1 MRPDPADPLP
11 EARAVK
17 LLHLIVDDK
26 FIDMAIR
33 EFEAVAPGRHDW
45 VIVGGGTQRK
55 FVKDERV
62 RCLDWSGFE
71 RAVAAPDVG
80 GLVCHVM
87 TPTHLAALSR
97 VPARVRVAW
106 LGWGYDYY
114 GLINDAFPDGLLQPA
129 TAALAARLAA
139 PPPEVAAHAAVPT
152 VLGHSRPYRRPDARE
167 RDALSRVDIFSP
179 VIDTEYHLVRR
190 HLPGFDARY
199 VRWNYGTAEDDY
211 ALPGGT
217 RGAPGRNIL
226 AGNSAT
232 ATNNHIELF
241 ERIRRIGDL
250 EDRLVVTPL
259 SYGDAGYRSCV
270 IKAGRELFGDAFVPL
285 VDFLPKDRYIELLGS
300 CGHVMMNHVRQQ
312 ALGNLF
318 ISGLLGAKLHLGRA
332 NPLYNW
338 LGSLGVPVSDIGQSD
353 LAPLAAGDADAQV
366 SALQREFGREPQ
378 RARTRALIDATLEPR
393 A

>member
-1 MRPDPADPLP
+1 
-11 EARAVK
+11 VK

-33 EFEAVAPGRHDW
+33 EFEAVAPGQHDW
-45 VIVGGGTQRK
+45 VIVGGSARRN
-55 FVKDERV
+55 FAKDERV
-62 RCLDWSGFE
+62 RCLDWDGFA
-71 RAVAAPDVG
+71 RAVAAPDIG

-97 VPARVRVAW
+97 VPARVQVVW

-114 GLINDAFPDGLLQPA
+114 GLINDAFPDGLLQPD
-129 TAALAARLAA
+129 TAALGARLAS
-139 PPPEVAAHAAVPT
+139 PPPEVAARGPVQS
-152 VLGHSRPYRRPDARE
+152 VLGQARPYRRPGAGERE
-167 RDALSRVDIFSP
+167 ALARVDIFSP

-190 HLPGFDARY
+190 HLPGFGARY

-211 ALPGGT
+211 TLPGGT

-250 EDRLVVTPL
+250 ADRLIVAPL
-259 SYGDAGYRSCV
+259 SYGDAGYRACV
-270 IKAGRELFGDAFVPL
+270 IKAGRESFGDAFVPL

-338 LGSLGVPVSDIGQSD
+338 LGSLGVPVSDIGQAD
-353 LAPLAAGDADAQV
+353 LEPLPARDVDAQV
-366 SALQREFGREPQ
+366 SALRREFGRDPQ
-378 RARTRALIDATLEPR
+378 RIRTRALIDAALAPR

>member
-1 MRPDPADPLP
+1 
-11 EARAVK
+11 VK
-17 LLHLIVDDK
+17 LLHLVVDDK

-33 EFEAVAPGRHDW
+33 EFEAAAPGRHDW
-45 VIVGGGTQRK
+45 LIVGGASQRQ

-62 RCLDWSGFE
+62 RCVDRDGLA

-80 GLVCHVM
+80 AVVCHVM
-87 TPTHLAALSR
+87 TPTHLAALSC
-97 VPARVRVAW
+97 VPAHLQVVW

-129 TAALAARLAA
+129 TAVLAARLAA
-139 PPPEVAAHAAVPT
+139 PPPAVAAHAAVPT
-152 VLGHSRPYRRPDARE
+152 VLGHSRPYRRPAAAERE
-167 RDALSRVDIFSP
+167 ALARVDIFSP

-190 HLPGFDARY
+190 HLPGFRARY

-211 ALPGGT
+211 TLEGGT
-217 RGAPGRNIL
+217 RRAPGRNIL

-241 ERIRRIGDL
+241 ERIRRGGDL
-250 EDRLVVTPL
+250 ADRLIVAPL
-259 SYGDAGYRSCV
+259 SYGDAGYRACV
-270 IKAGRELFGDAFVPL
+270 IKLGRELFGDAFVPL
-285 VDFLPKDRYIELLGS
+285 VDFMPKDRYIELLGS

-318 ISGLLGAKLHLGRA
+318 ISGLLGAKLHLSRA
-332 NPLYNW
+332 NPLHDW
-338 LGSLGVPVSDIGQSD
+338 LGALGVPVSDIERSD
-353 LAPLAAGDADAQV
+353 LEPLPARDVDAQAT
-366 SALQREFGREPQ
+366 ALQREFGREPQ
-378 RARTRALIDATLEPR
+378 RARTRSLIAAALAPR

>member
-1 MRPDPADPLP
+1 M
-11 EARAVK
+11 K

-33 EFEAVAPGRHDW
+33 EFEVVAPGQHDW
-45 VIVGGGTQRK
+45 VIVGGSARRN
-55 FVKDERV
+55 FAKDERV
-62 RCLDWSGFE
+62 RCLDWDGFA
-71 RAVAAPDVG
+71 RAVAAPDIG

-97 VPARVRVAW
+97 VPARVQVVW

-114 GLINDAFPDGLLQPA
+114 GLINDAFPDGLLQPD
-129 TAALAARLAA
+129 TAALGARLAS
-139 PPPEVAAHAAVPT
+139 PPPEVAARGPVQS
-152 VLGHSRPYRRPDARE
+152 VLGQARPYRRPGAGERE
-167 RDALSRVDIFSP
+167 ALARVDIFSP

-190 HLPGFDARY
+190 HLPGFGARY

-211 ALPGGT
+211 TLPGGT

-250 EDRLVVTPL
+250 ADRLIVAPL
-259 SYGDAGYRSCV
+259 SYGDAGYRACV
-270 IKAGRELFGDAFVPL
+270 IKAGRESFGDAFVPL

-338 LGSLGVPVSDIGQSD
+338 LGSLGVPVSDIGQAD
-353 LAPLAAGDADAQV
+353 LEPLPARDVDAQV
-366 SALQREFGREPQ
+366 SALRREFGRDPQ
-378 RARTRALIDATLEPR
+378 RIRTRALIDAALAPR